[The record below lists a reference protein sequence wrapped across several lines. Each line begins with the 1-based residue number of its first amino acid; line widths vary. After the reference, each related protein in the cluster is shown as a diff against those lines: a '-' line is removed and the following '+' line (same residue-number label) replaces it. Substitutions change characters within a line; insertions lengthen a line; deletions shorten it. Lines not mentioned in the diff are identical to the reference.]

1 MGERATLMH
10 APRTGVRCTQ
20 RTHDTSMSESD
31 PRLELLWRSLAN
43 VIDPEIG
50 LDIVTLGLVYG
61 VTIDDDVARVT
72 HTLTT
77 PGCPMERLITDGIRA
92 AAGDVVGV
100 RQVETDLVW
109 DPAWHSGM
117 IAPNAW

>member
-1 MGERATLMH
+1 M
-10 APRTGVRCTQ
+10 APQHETYTGFV
-20 RTHDTSMSESD
+20 MSESD
-31 PRLELLWRSLAN
+31 PRIELLWRNLAT

-61 VTIDDDVARVT
+61 VEIVEDVAVIT

-77 PGCPMERLITDGIRA
+77 PGCPMERIITDGIRA
-92 AAGDVVGV
+92 ATMQTDGV
-100 RQVETDLVW
+100 CGVETKLVW
-109 DPAWHSGM
+109 EPAWHSGM

>member
-1 MGERATLMH
+1 MHHRRGEWPLHETY
-10 APRTGVRCTQ
+10 TGS
-20 RTHDTSMSESD
+20 SMSESD
-31 PRLELLWRSLAN
+31 PRIELLWHNLAT

-61 VTIDDDVARVT
+61 VQIVDDVAIIT

-77 PGCPMERLITDGIRA
+77 PGCPMERIITDGIRA
-92 AAGDVVGV
+92 ATMQTEGICG
-100 RQVETDLVW
+100 VETNIVW
-109 DPAWHSGM
+109 EPAWHSGM